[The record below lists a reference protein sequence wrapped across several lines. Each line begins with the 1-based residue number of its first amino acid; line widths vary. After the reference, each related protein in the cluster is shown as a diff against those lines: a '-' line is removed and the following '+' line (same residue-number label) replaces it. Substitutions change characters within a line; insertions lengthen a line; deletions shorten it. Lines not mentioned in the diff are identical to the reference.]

1 MFIFNYSMIKIKFL
15 FLYIK
20 YARKIQE
27 FTHLQFKIKLYLNTK
42 TKDVF
47 FLWKETSLFNIEK
60 TPNI

>member
-1 MFIFNYSMIKIKFL
+1 MIKIKFL

-42 TKDVF
+42 TKDAC

>member
-1 MFIFNYSMIKIKFL
+1 MIKIKFL

-20 YARKIQE
+20 YAQKIQE

-42 TKDVF
+42 TKDAC
-47 FLWKETSLFNIEK
+47 FLWEETSLLNTEK